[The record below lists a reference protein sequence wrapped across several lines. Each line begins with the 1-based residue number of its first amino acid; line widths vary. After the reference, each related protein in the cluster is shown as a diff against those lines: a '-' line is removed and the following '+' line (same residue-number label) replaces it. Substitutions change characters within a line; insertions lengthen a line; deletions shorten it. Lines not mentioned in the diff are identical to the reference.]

1 MALNG
6 IISTSLTGLSASQ
19 EALRV
24 TSDNI
29 ANVNTPNYARQVVRQ
44 EAVLA
49 GGKSNGVDIQAVERV
64 VDRFLERAVLS
75 ATSDAERAD
84 TMNLLHERLQAAL
97 GRPDSGSN
105 LSARM
110 NTLFE
115 SLGSLSLNP
124 SDAVTRQ
131 QFLADLGA
139 YTREISR
146 IASIIQELRSDA
158 STEIEA
164 RLPAINDTIQ
174 EIFTLNSKVVQQR
187 VLSGEPGP
195 AENQRAAALDRLAE
209 NLDIRLIN
217 NDDGSVDVV
226 TTTGILLVSRSAY
239 AKLSYSAPGQA
250 DATIDFPPIEVRRIN
265 PQTGAETGTVR
276 ELDGEIRSGALRGLL
291 DMRDRDLVNAS
302 LALGELAARVSDEIN
317 AVHNANVAVPPPN
330 RLTGNVVGLAGSA
343 PHGFTGVVE
352 FAVVD
357 QSGKLV
363 AKTSYDFDANPTASI
378 ASMVAAVNAGLGGAA
393 TLSFTNGVMQFTA
406 TSGTNGVVIA
416 QDPNNPSDRAGR
428 GFAHFFGMND
438 LLTAQA
444 PGLYETGVAAGDAHN
459 LAPGGQM
466 DFVVRDAFGKKLATA
481 SIDTDTTT
489 TFGDLV
495 TALND
500 TVNGLGAFFQFSLD
514 AKGRLVAQP
523 TSGAPTGVRFSVVG
537 DTTDLAGTGM
547 SVSRFFGLGDPFR
560 VNAATDLRIVAE
572 VPADAGLLATAR
584 FKSTALVGETAVF
597 KGDQT
602 GALAFQQLES
612 KVIDFSAAG
621 ELAAQTR
628 TLSSF
633 NGAVI
638 GNFAA
643 LAERARIASEDSQN
657 LKTEIEQRRTSVS
670 GVNLDEELANLV
682 VFQNSY
688 NAAARIM
695 ASVQALYDSLLSV
708 L

>member
-6 IISTSLTGLSASQ
+6 IISTSLTGLTASQ

-49 GGKSNGVDIQAVERV
+49 GGKSNGVNIQAIERI
-64 VDRFLERAVLS
+64 VDRFLERAALS
-75 ATSDAERAD
+75 STSDADRAEV
-84 TMNLLHERLQAAL
+84 MNLLHDRLQAAL
-97 GRPDSGSN
+97 GRPDSQSN
-105 LSARM
+105 LSARL

-115 SLGSLSLNP
+115 SLGGLALNP
-124 SDAVTRQ
+124 GDAVTRQ
-131 QFLADLGA
+131 QFLGDLDA
-139 YTREISR
+139 YTKEVSR
-146 IASIIQELRSDA
+146 IASVLQELRSDA

-164 RLPAINDTIQ
+164 RLPQINDTIK
-174 EIFTLNSKVVQQR
+174 EIFDLNNKVIQQT
-187 VLSGEPGP
+187 VLAGEPGP
-195 AENQRAAALDRLAE
+195 AENQRDAALDRLAG

-217 NDDGSVDVV
+217 NDDGSIDVV

-239 AKLSYSAPGQA
+239 ARLSYSAPGQA
-250 DATIDFPPIEVRRIN
+250 DAATEFPPIEVRRIN
-265 PQTGAETGTVR
+265 PINGEETGTSR
-276 ELDGEIRSGALRGLL
+276 DLDGEIRSGALRGLL
-291 DMRDRDLVNAS
+291 DMRDKELVGAS
-302 LALGELAARVSDEIN
+302 LALGELAARVADEIN
-317 AVHNANVAVPPPN
+317 GVHNANVAVPPPN
-330 RLTGNVVGLAGSA
+330 QLTGNVVGLAGSA
-343 PHGFTGVVE
+343 PHGFTGAVE

-357 QSGKLV
+357 QAGTLV
-363 AKTSYDFDANPTASI
+363 AKTSYDFDANPGATI
-378 ASMVAAVNAGLGGAA
+378 AGMVAAVNAGLAGAA
-393 TLSFTNGVMQFTA
+393 TLSFTNGVMQLTA
-406 TSGTNGVVIA
+406 ANATNGVVIA
-416 QDPNNPSDRAGR
+416 QDATNPSERAGR

-444 PGLYETGVAAGDAHN
+444 PGLYETGVSAGDAHN
-459 LAPGGQM
+459 LAAGGQM
-466 DFVVRDAFGKKLATA
+466 DFVVHDVFGKKLATV
-481 SIDTDTTT
+481 SINTDTTT

-500 TVNGLGAFFQFSLD
+500 PTTGLGAFFQFSLD
-514 AKGRLVAQP
+514 SKGRLTAQP
-523 TSGAPTGVRFSVVG
+523 ASGVQPGTRLTVTS

-560 VNAATDLRIVAE
+560 ANAAMNLRIVAE

-597 KGDQT
+597 KGDQS
-602 GALAFQQLES
+602 GALEFQKLES
-612 KVIDFSAAG
+612 KEIAFSDAG
-621 ELAAQTR
+621 ELAAQVR

-643 LAERARIASEDSQN
+643 LAERAKTASDDAGN
-657 LKTEIEQRRTSVS
+657 LKAEIEQRRTSTS

-688 NAAARIM
+688 NAAARVM
-695 ASVQALYDSLLSV
+695 GSVQALYDSLLSV